1 MALRDWR
8 DQKELLPRMG
18 TRSGVLRGPGQ
29 DRGEL
34 AQAGRAL
41 VPDSDRRWGILLP
54 FLAALCQHREIHST
68 HL

>member
-1 MALRDWR
+1 
-8 DQKELLPRMG
+8 MG

-34 AQAGRAL
+34 AQAGRVL